1 MKEEDKDD
9 AVILGG
15 SLQFIYEMSKEILNT
30 PKNESVFE
38 FLETVKDKVRTPLE
52 NDPFLKNMYK
62 GADVV
67 KYGKAFVDS
76 IRDLFKKNKWFE
88 I

>member
-1 MKEEDKDD
+1 MKEEEKDD
-9 AVILGG
+9 AVIIGG
-15 SLQFIYEMSKEILNT
+15 SLQLIYEMSKEILKT

-52 NDPFLKNMYK
+52 NDPFLKDMYK

-76 IRDLFKKNKWFE
+76 IRNLLKKND
-88 I
+88 

>member
-9 AVILGG
+9 ALILGG
-15 SLQFIYEMSKEILNT
+15 SLQFIYEISKEILKT

-38 FLETVKDKVRTPLE
+38 FLESVKDKVRTPLE
-52 NDPFLKNMYK
+52 NDPFLKDMYN

-76 IRDLFKKNKWFE
+76 IRNLFKKKE
-88 I
+88 

>member
-15 SLQFIYEMSKEILNT
+15 SLQFIYEMSKEILKT
-30 PKNESVFE
+30 HKNESVFE

-52 NDPFLKNMYK
+52 NDPFLKDMYK

-76 IRDLFKKNKWFE
+76 IRNLLKKKE
-88 I
+88 